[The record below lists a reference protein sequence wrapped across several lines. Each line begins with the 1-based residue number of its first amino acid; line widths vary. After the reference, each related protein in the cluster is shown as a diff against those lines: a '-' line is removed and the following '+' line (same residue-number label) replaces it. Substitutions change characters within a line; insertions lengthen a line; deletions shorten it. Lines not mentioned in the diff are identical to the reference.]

1 MKRAGPVLAQ
11 IQGRNWSV
19 MMDTKGIE
27 QMLSVLRSTAAQAS
41 GKPAETGAVAGG
53 ADFAQVLKGSIDK
66 VNEAQTQAHS
76 MAEKLAAGDNSQ
88 NLHEVMIALQTAS
101 VSFQEMVQ
109 VRNRLVS
116 AYQDVMNMQV

>member
-1 MKRAGPVLAQ
+1 
-11 IQGRNWSV
+11 
-19 MMDTKGIE
+19 MDSNGIE
-27 QMLSVLRSTAAQAS
+27 QMLSVLRSTAAQAA
-41 GKPAETGAVAGG
+41 GKPAEASAGAAGVP
-53 ADFAQVLKGSIDK
+53 DFANVLKSSIDK
-66 VNEAQTQAHS
+66 VSETQKSANQ
-76 MAEKLAAGDNSQ
+76 MAEKLVAGDNTQ

>member
-1 MKRAGPVLAQ
+1 
-11 IQGRNWSV
+11 
-19 MMDTKGIE
+19 MDTKGIE
-27 QMLSVLRSTAAQAS
+27 QMLSVLRSTATQAA
-41 GKPAETGAVAGG
+41 GKSADTASSAAGG
-53 ADFAQVLKGSIDK
+53 ADFAQVLQGSIEK
-66 VNEAQTQAHS
+66 VNQAQTQAHE
-76 MAEKLAAGDNSQ
+76 MAEKLVAGDNSQ